1 MRRPQLQGESVLL
14 KPTRPGEIP
23 QFFAWATNP
32 DPEVQRY
39 FYGEQIPTYEEFLEE
54 WKPYYFDDSEPTLG
68 RCFTILA
75 GGATPVGVVNY
86 NDFDAE
92 GKRVTFDI
100 IIGERENLGR
110 GYGSDALRT
119 LVRYLFAT
127 FSTLEVAII
136 GANPANARAIRAYEK
151 AGFRHT
157 TVDVSDPYIAD
168 YDENAAVFTFLE
180 QRRQD
185 LELQVLRSPSSPT
198 Y

>member
-1 MRRPQLQGESVLL
+1 VGETRLRGERVLL
-14 KPTRPGEIP
+14 KLTAPEEIP

-39 FYGEQIPTYEEFLEE
+39 FYGEGIPTYGDFLEE
-54 WKPYYFDDSEPTLG
+54 WKPYYFDGSQPTLG
-68 RCFTILA
+68 RCYTILA
-75 GGATPVGVVNY
+75 GDTTPIGVVAY

-100 IIGERENLGR
+100 IIGEPENLGR

-127 FSTLEVAII
+127 FSTLEVAVI
-136 GANPANARAIRAYEK
+136 GADPANGRAIRAYEK
-151 AGFRHT
+151 AGFRRT
-157 TVDVSDPYIAD
+157 TVDVSDPYIAG
-168 YDENAAVFTFLE
+168 YDENAAGLTFLE

-185 LELQVLRSPSSPT
+185 LES
-198 Y
+198 

>member
-1 MRRPQLQGESVLL
+1 VIESQLRGDQVLL
-14 KPTRPGEIP
+14 RPTTPEEIP
-23 QFFAWATNP
+23 QVFAWATNP

-39 FYGEQIPTYEEFLEE
+39 FYGDKIPTYEEFLEE
-54 WKPYYFDDSEPTLG
+54 WEPHYFDGSQPTRG
-68 RCFTILA
+68 RCYTILA
-75 GGATPVGVVNY
+75 GGTAPIGIVNY
-86 NDFDAE
+86 NEFDAE

-127 FSTLEVAII
+127 FSTLEIAII

-151 AGFRHT
+151 AGFRRT
-157 TVDVSDPYIAD
+157 TVDVSDSYIAE
-168 YDENAAVFTFLE
+168 YDEDAAGFTFLE

-185 LELQVLRSPSSPT
+185 L
-198 Y
+198 

>member
-1 MRRPQLQGESVLL
+1 MRPSQLQGDHVLL
-14 KPTRPGEIP
+14 KPTTPEEIP

-39 FYGEQIPTYEEFLEE
+39 FYGEQIPTYDEFLEE
-54 WKPYYFDDSEPTLG
+54 WKPYYFDGSQPTLG
-68 RCFTILA
+68 RCYTILA
-75 GGATPVGVVNY
+75 EGTIPIGVVNY

-119 LVRYLFAT
+119 LVRYLFAA

-136 GANPANARAIRAYEK
+136 GADPANARAIRAYEK
-151 AGFRHT
+151 AGFRRT
-157 TVDVSDPYIAD
+157 TVDVSDPYIVG
-168 YDENAAVFTFLE
+168 YDENAAGFTFLE
-180 QRRQD
+180 QRRRD
-185 LELQVLRSPSSPT
+185 LEPWVD
-198 Y
+198 